1 MEKRGTAILPLHYG
15 HPPEYLYRRMVKLG
29 GIICDLISEKFGTE
43 TLLEKMS
50 DPFWFHSLSLAI
62 GFDWNSSGTTTA
74 TLSALKE
81 YYSPGKGDISI
92 IGGKGS
98 KMGNVRDELK
108 NAELNGFIDDSQLPR
123 IYSTSKKV
131 ARIDQNLLQDSYNLY
146 LQFIILDARNRW
158 SIIQQGLNSESRLA
172 RRYHWSWEI
181 KNDFLNDGRSGL
193 SGFYNNNNT
202 LDLSSSLSENNRKG
216 MLEVARENPQK
227 FYFTFAKKGQITID
241 SFSESGTNRH
251 KILNMD
257 YRIDWNK
264 MRELYE
270 YQPSDFQSI
279 MDFKG
284 VGKSTLRALSYLA
297 EVIYGES
304 PSYEDPVKYS
314 FALGGKDGVPKPVN
328 THDYD
333 LAIEFYNEVL
343 SGTPEKKAV
352 MDKLSRSLSKYSAF
366 KTGAT

>member
-29 GIICDLISEKFGTE
+29 GIVCDLISEKFGTE

-81 YYSPGKGDISI
+81 YYSSGKGEISI
-92 IGGKGS
+92 IGGKGK
-98 KMGNVRDELK
+98 KMVNVREELRT
-108 NAELNGFIDDSQLPR
+108 AESMGFSDDSHLSR
-123 IYSTSKKV
+123 IYATSKRV
-131 ARIDQNLLQDSYNLY
+131 ARIDQNLLQDSYDLY
-146 LQFIILDARNRW
+146 LHFIILDGKHRW

-172 RRYHWSWEI
+172 RRYHWSWASKRE
-181 KNDFLNDGRSGL
+181 FLDDGRYGL
-193 SGFYNNNNT
+193 SGFEQKISI
-202 LDLSSSLSENNRKG
+202 LDLSSSASERNRKS
-216 MLEVARENPQK
+216 MLELARENPQK
-227 FYFTFAKKGQITID
+227 FYFSLARDSQRTLD
-241 SFSESGTNRH
+241 SFNDGQ
-251 KILNMD
+251 KVLNMD
-257 YRIDWNK
+257 YRIDWNR

-270 YQPSDFQSI
+270 YQPSDFQSL
-279 MDFKG
+279 MDFRG

-297 EVIYGES
+297 ELIYGES

-343 SGTPEKKAV
+343 SGTPEKKV
-352 MDKLSRSLSKYSAF
+352 VLEKLSKSLAKYSAS
-366 KTGAT
+366 KTGVK